1 MGLTTFSFLC
11 VSNIIVGENFE
22 SLVKTS
28 IDFEPCLVA
37 PSADV
42 ETPESPSDSTPR
54 SRSPLVQLADATQ
67 ESLDTGE
74 IFSYES
80 FDF

>member
-22 SLVKTS
+22 FLAKTS
-28 IDFEPCLVA
+28 IDSDVA
-37 PSADV
+37 KSADA
-42 ETPESPSDSTPR
+42 ETPESPSGGTPR
-54 SRSPLVQLADATQ
+54 SRSPLVQLANATQ